1 MNTNKPK
8 LKEFMIFEDKSG
20 EMGVILNSCHEDFTW
35 WKCYKNIH
43 DIGQVFNEDDEY
55 YADIVKIYKLKY
67 GYNCKFHALKFM
79 ENGNLE
85 NYNCIYEYKEVKSNK
100 PVNITINLTVNNP
113 KNTEEIMNEI
123 KKVLEKSNS
132 TNPCFIKV

>member
-8 LKEFMIFEDKSG
+8 LEEFMIFEDKSG

-43 DIGQVFNEDDEY
+43 DIGQVFNEDDE
-55 YADIVKIYKLKY
+55 
-67 GYNCKFHALKFM
+67 FHALKFM

-85 NYNCIYEYKEVKSNK
+85 NYNCIYEYKEGIKEVKLNK

-113 KNTEEIMNEI
+113 KNTDEIMNEI
-123 KKVLEKSNS
+123 KKVLENQ
-132 TNPCFIKV
+132 IL

>member
-8 LKEFMIFEDKSG
+8 LEEFMIFEDKSG

-85 NYNCIYEYKEVKSNK
+85 NYNCIYEYKAENKEVKSNK
-100 PVNITINLTVNNP
+100 PVNITINLTINNP
-113 KNTEEIMNEI
+113 KNTEEIANEI

-132 TNPCFIKV
+132 INS